1 MTVKFEYIEGATL
14 IDPDEAAGLIPKSI
28 MLQSE
33 LNEWE
38 QSNILEAE
46 IWLFRQKMSIDKF
59 SSIEFMQK
67 THKKMFNK
75 TWRWAGQFRLTNKN
89 IGIDWHQIRLQ
100 LKNLCDDLI
109 YQVTNKIYSTDE
121 IAIRFHH
128 RLVSIHCF
136 ANGNGRHARI
146 MTDFLLHILGHR
158 KFTWGNKDL
167 VKATESRKSYIAA
180 LKEADLGKFD
190 SLLSFA
196 QS

>member
-1 MTVKFEYIEGATL
+1 MIVKFEYIEGATP

-46 IWLFRQKMSIDKF
+46 IWLFRQKISIDKF
-59 SSIEFMQK
+59 STIEFMQK
-67 THKKMFNK
+67 SHQKMFDK
-75 TWRWAGQFRLTNKN
+75 TWRWAGQFRVSNKN
-89 IGIDWHQIRLQ
+89 IGIDWHQVRSQ
-100 LKNLCDDLI
+100 LKNLCDDLN
-109 YQVTNKIYSTDE
+109 YQVANNTYPIDE

-146 MTDFLLHILGHR
+146 MTDFLLHILGHK
-158 KFTWGNKDL
+158 KFTWGMKDL
-167 VKATESRKSYIAA
+167 VKATKTRKSYISA
-180 LKEADLGKFD
+180 LKQADSGKYL

-196 QS
+196 RS